1 MQYKLGNIAI
11 FIRNGVNIKNDKS
24 KGGIPITRI
33 ETISDG
39 IVNENKMGYADIIDD
54 RYKEYYLKQNDILMS
69 HINSAKHLGK
79 VAIFNGHKKIIHG
92 MNLLDIRLNN
102 DICNSKYVYYF
113 FKTKRFKQQL
123 NRISKQSVNQSS
135 FTVNDLKKVKISLPL
150 LEKQKMIANKLD
162 KVQAIIDLRKKQIEE
177 LDELIKSQFVEM
189 FKTKNYDKNRIGDFG
204 KLQGGYAFKSK
215 DFIENGIK
223 LVQISNVN
231 KDSLDWN
238 EINRLP
244 EEYIEKYKDYSLNV
258 GDIVIAMT
266 RPIIKSLNEVK
277 IAYVSEKDVPCLLNQ
292 LVGRFLIDESRISK
306 FYLTYC
312 CKLDDFKNYVEKMS
326 GNSLQPNISSK
337 QVEDYTIEVPP
348 IELQNQ
354 FADIVKQINKQKF
367 MIEKSLKE
375 IEELQESLMNIYFGG

>member
-54 RYKEYYLKQNDILMS
+54 RYKDYYLKQNDILMS

-113 FKTKRFKQQL
+113 FKTKRFKKQL
-123 NRISKQSVNQSS
+123 NKISKQSVNQSS
-135 FTVNDLKKVKISLPL
+135 FTVNDLKEIKISLPL

-162 KVQAIIDLRKKQIEE
+162 KVQAMIDLRKKQTEE
-177 LDELIKSQFVEM
+177 LDKLIKSQFVEM
-189 FKTKNYDKNRIGDFG
+189 FQSGNYPKEELGKLCDVRDGTHDSPKYMEKSDYKFITSKNIINNGIDFSDVKYISKKDYDKFNTR
-204 KLQGGYAFKSK
+204 SK
-215 DFIENGIK
+215 
-223 LVQISNVN
+223 VN
-231 KDSLDWN
+231 
-238 EINRLP
+238 
-244 EEYIEKYKDYSLNV
+244 Y
-258 GDIVIAMT
+258 GDILMPMIGTIGKPMIVNIPDSEIDFAIKNVALIKFLDNSQVTNIYIKYLLDSDYFENAILQNKRGGTQKFIALSDI
-266 RPIIKSLNEVK
+266 RK
-277 IAYVSEKDVPCLLNQ
+277 IQ
-292 LVGRFLIDESRISK
+292 
-306 FYLTYC
+306 
-312 CKLDDFKNYVEKMS
+312 
-326 GNSLQPNISSK
+326 
-337 QVEDYTIEVPP
+337 IEIPP

-354 FADIVKQINKQKF
+354 FAEIVKQIDKQKF
-367 MIEKSLKE
+367 LIEKSLKE
-375 IEELQESLMNIYFGG
+375 TKDLQESLMNKYFL

>member
-1 MQYKLGNIAI
+1 MEYKLGNIAI

-54 RYKEYYLKQNDILMS
+54 RYKDYYLKQNDILMS

-79 VAIFNGHKKIIHG
+79 VAIFNGDKKIIHG

-292 LVGRFLIDESRISK
+292 RVGRFLIDESRISK